1 MKKILFFIAITSFCS
16 FAMNSCSDDE
26 TVMEKPEPNPNP
38 NIGSRLAL
46 KSDKDSLYVDSPV
59 KFTATASG
67 TEIKDATFFVD
78 GEPISGN
85 SYIKTTIGNIKVQAK
100 RAGYLDSEF
109 ITVRFDQDP
118 TP

>member
-16 FAMNSCSDDE
+16 LGMASCSDDE

-38 NIGSRLAL
+38 NIGSQLTL
-46 KSDKDSLYVDSPV
+46 KSDKDTLHVNTAV
-59 KFTATASG
+59 KFTAKASG

-78 GEPISGN
+78 GEPIKGST
-85 SYIKTTIGNIKVQAK
+85 YTKKTIGTIKVQAK

-109 ITVRFDQDP
+109 ISVYFYQP
-118 TP
+118 

>member
-16 FAMNSCSDDE
+16 FAITSCSDDE

-38 NIGSRLAL
+38 NIGSLL
-46 KSDKDSLYVDSPV
+46 VVKSNKAKAVVDTAV
-59 KFTATASG
+59 KFTATESG

-78 GEPISGN
+78 GEPIKGD
-85 SYIKTTIGNIKVQAK
+85 SYVKTTIGTIKVQAK

-109 ITVRFDQDP
+109 ISVQFYQP
-118 TP
+118 